1 MNNIDQL
8 KPSVKTKITTVK
20 KAHVITVAQVF
31 EDFHAEGFFT
41 PDLASKPYDASHK
54 LLSEITRTLAVVA
67 AKEAASGTGAPTA
80 SYITKKQKAFATSW
94 WTYLTE
100 KIVGGPDAKD
110 KSLKRAI
117 ELDVRQTFDAVLYKT
132 TTGKDLPESKDGF
145 GHNAMQALRKAT
157 GHGDAAIFL
166 YRLRYWWPK
175 AKIVIDGR
183 KWIAN
188 THKQWAE
195 ELGIEERG
203 FRTAY
208 SHLLKME
215 LIEARAAPFKG
226 QTMNHV
232 RPTEICQKLFA
243 SSEQEVTD

>member
-1 MNNIDQL
+1 MLYSNEAIA
-8 KPSVKTKITTVK
+8 PVKGKITIVK
-20 KAHVITVAQVF
+20 KAHVVTVAQVF
-31 EDFHAEGFFT
+31 SDWHAHGVFT
-41 PDLASKPYDASHK
+41 ADLASMPYDGSQK
-54 LLSEITRTLAVVA
+54 LLSEITRTVAVVA
-67 AKEAASGTGAPTA
+67 AKEAAFGTGAPTA
-80 SYITKKQKAFATSW
+80 SYITKKQKAFATAW

-100 KIVGGPDAKD
+100 QIVGGPEGKN
-110 KSLKRAI
+110 KSLQKALD
-117 ELDVRQTFDAVLYKT
+117 LDVRQTFDAVLYKT

-166 YRLRYWWPK
+166 YRHRYWWPK
-175 AKIVIDGR
+175 ARITIDGR
-183 KWIAN
+183 KWVAN

-208 SHLLKME
+208 NHLLTIG

-232 RPTEICQKLFA
+232 RPSEITQKLFA
-243 SSEQEVTD
+243 KLEKGSTD